1 MNFEERMQKAIERG
15 ERRGSAEAEAARR
28 KAMTTEELKQLHT
41 QYRLQLSEH
50 IERCMEALPNHFPGF
65 RLETIYGERGW
76 GAGVRRDDIRI
87 VNGKRN
93 DEYSRLELTIRPLS
107 TVMVVD
113 LAAKGTIR
121 NKEAFIRN
129 YFEKIED
136 VDPQKF
142 EQLID
147 AWVLEYAEMYASQR

>member
-1 MNFEERMQKAIERG
+1 MNFDERLQKAIERG
-15 ERRGSAEAEAARR
+15 ERRGMAEAEAARR
-28 KAMTTEELKQLHT
+28 QKMTEEELKQMHT

-50 IERCMEALPNHFPGF
+50 IEKCLHVLPNHFPGF
-65 RLETIYGERGW
+65 RLETVYGDRGW

-87 VNGKRN
+87 VAGKRS

-107 TVMVVD
+107 SVMVVE
-113 LAAKGTIR
+113 LTGKGTIR
-121 NKEAFIRN
+121 NKEAFTRT

-136 VDPQKF
+136 ADPQKF

>member
-1 MNFEERMQKAIERG
+1 MDFNDRLQKAIERG

-28 KAMTTEELKQLHT
+28 KAMTEEELRQLHT
-41 QYRLQLSEH
+41 QYRLQFSEH
-50 IERCMEALPNHFPGF
+50 IERCLEALPNHFPGF

-87 VNGKRN
+87 VAGRRA
-93 DEYSRLELTIRPLS
+93 DEYSRLEMTIRPIS
-107 TVMVVD
+107 SVMVVD
-113 LAAKGTIR
+113 LSGKGTIR
-121 NKEAFIRN
+121 NKEAFTRS

-147 AWVLEYAEMYASQR
+147 AWVLEYAEMYAAQA

>member
-1 MNFEERMQKAIERG
+1 MDFNERMQKAIERG
-15 ERRGSAEAEAARR
+15 ERRGSAAAEAARR
-28 KAMTTEELKQLHT
+28 KAMSEEELRQLHT

-50 IERCMEALPNHFPGF
+50 IEQCLEALPNHFPGF

-87 VNGKRN
+87 IAGRRA
-93 DEYSRLELTIRPLS
+93 DEYSRLELTIRPIS
-107 TVMVVD
+107 SVMVVD
-113 LAAKGTIR
+113 LSGKGTIR
-121 NKEAFIRN
+121 NKEAFTRN

-142 EQLID
+142 EQAID
-147 AWVLEYAEMYASQR
+147 AWVLEYAEMYAAQA

>member
-1 MNFEERMQKAIERG
+1 MDFNDRLQKAIERG

-28 KAMTTEELKQLHT
+28 KALSEEELRQLHT

-50 IERCMEALPNHFPGF
+50 IERVMEALPNHFPGF

-87 VNGKRN
+87 VSGRRS

-107 TVMVVD
+107 SVMVVD
-113 LAAKGTIR
+113 LSGKGTIR
-121 NKEAFIRN
+121 NKEAFTRS

-142 EQLID
+142 EQVID
-147 AWVLEYAEMYASQR
+147 AWVLEYAEMYAAQS

>member
-1 MNFEERMQKAIERG
+1 MDFNDRIQKAIERG

-28 KAMTTEELKQLHT
+28 KAMTEEQLRQLHT
-41 QYRLQLSEH
+41 QYRLQFSEH
-50 IERCMEALPNHFPGF
+50 IERCLEVLPNHFPGF

-87 VNGKRN
+87 VAGRRS
-93 DEYSRLELTIRPLS
+93 DEYSRLEMTIRPIS
-107 TVMVVD
+107 SVMVVD
-113 LAAKGTIR
+113 LSGKGTIR
-121 NKEAFIRN
+121 NKEAFTRT

-147 AWVLEYAEMYASQR
+147 AWVLEYAEMYAAQA

>member
-121 NKEAFIRN
+121 NKEAFTRN

>member
-1 MNFEERMQKAIERG
+1 MDFHERLQKAIERG

-28 KAMTTEELKQLHT
+28 KAMSEEELRQLHT
-41 QYRLQLSEH
+41 QYRLQFSEH
-50 IERCMEALPNHFPGF
+50 IERCLEMLPNHFPGF

-87 VNGKRN
+87 VNGRRN
-93 DEYSRLELTIRPLS
+93 DEYSRLEMTIRPIS
-107 TVMVVD
+107 SVMVVD
-113 LAAKGTIR
+113 LSGKGTIR
-121 NKEAFIRN
+121 NKEAFTRS

-147 AWVLEYAEMYASQR
+147 AWVLEYAEMYAAQA

>member
-1 MNFEERMQKAIERG
+1 MDFNERMQKAIERG

-28 KAMTTEELKQLHT
+28 KAMTEEQLRQMHT

-50 IERCMEALPNHFPGF
+50 IERCLEALPNHFPGF

-87 VNGKRN
+87 VAGKRA
-93 DEYSRLELTIRPLS
+93 DEYSRLEMTIRPIS
-107 TVMVVD
+107 SVMVVD
-113 LAAKGTIR
+113 LSAKGTIR
-121 NKEAFIRN
+121 NKEAFTRS

-147 AWVLEYAEMYASQR
+147 AWVLEYAEMYAAQA

>member
-1 MNFEERMQKAIERG
+1 MNFDERLQKAIERG

-28 KAMTTEELKQLHT
+28 KAMTEEELRQMHT

-50 IERCMEALPNHFPGF
+50 IERCLETLPNHFPGF

-87 VNGKRN
+87 VGGKRA
-93 DEYSRLELTIRPLS
+93 DEYSRLELTIRPIS
-107 TVMVVD
+107 SVMVVD
-113 LAAKGTIR
+113 LSGKGTIR
-121 NKEAFIRN
+121 NKEAFTRS

-136 VDPQKF
+136 ADPQKF

-147 AWVLEYAEMYASQR
+147 AWVLEYAEMYAAQA